1 LGNRSSDFDVLLGI
15 QAFFH
20 NNAVQGEKSESKF
33 FFLCNKCT
41 KIISIGNLMKFLLQF
56 FLDHQCITLNIIL
69 NWYNNNDAHG
79 YIGYE
84 EAKQLA
90 EPFIQSLFDNQY

>member
-1 LGNRSSDFDVLLGI
+1 
-15 QAFFH
+15 
-20 NNAVQGEKSESKF
+20 
-33 FFLCNKCT
+33 
-41 KIISIGNLMKFLLQF
+41 MKFLLQF

-69 NWYNNNDAHG
+69 DWYNNNDAHG